1 MKLIR
6 VLKSN
11 INTLYHITS
20 LNGMKNIYDTNT
32 LKGKEYPLI
41 SFTTNKNME
50 SYLGQKAGTM
60 FKLVLDGNKLSKNYE
75 LENFEYISNTNIKL
89 KEDEVRTKNST
100 EIRNIDNYIL
110 GLYFIYNDDYEY
122 FKHKLITKCNNDLN
136 CNMIRN
142 SLGGWWTY
150 QQFFDFI
157 EQLKSKYKF
166 FNEPPSIDNMMNK
179 ENMSQ
184 NNWWNIGE

>member
-60 FKLVLDGNKLSKNYE
+60 FKLVLDGNKLSNDYE
-75 LENFEYISNTNIKL
+75 LENFEYISNTNIN
-89 KEDEVRTKNST
+89 TNT
-100 EIRNIDNYIL
+100 
-110 GLYFIYNDDYEY
+110 
-122 FKHKLITKCNNDLN
+122 N
-136 CNMIRN
+136 CTGSN
-142 SLGGWWTY
+142 
-150 QQFFDFI
+150 
-157 EQLKSKYKF
+157 KSINF
-166 FNEPPSIDNMMNK
+166 SSIK
-179 ENMSQ
+179 
-184 NNWWNIGE
+184 